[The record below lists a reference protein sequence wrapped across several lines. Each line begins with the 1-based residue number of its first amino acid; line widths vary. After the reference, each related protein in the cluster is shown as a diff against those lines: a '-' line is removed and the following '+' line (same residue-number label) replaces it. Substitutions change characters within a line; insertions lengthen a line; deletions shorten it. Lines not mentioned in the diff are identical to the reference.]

1 MPIRGADWSFPRTGT
16 HTALSSRLGEDDRYL
31 LQHLDFG
38 SPAFAGTTLPCHLY
52 IVAPSTQ
59 GANSA
64 PPKSK
69 PSLLVGWPEA
79 VLSIRSKM
87 RWPHCCTV
95 SSPSRMVPQ
104 LTSMSS
110 SIRLNIGELVASLI
124 DGAGLQPNTL
134 PRPVVKHTRL
144 APPATCPV
152 AATGSYPGV
161 SMNTKPLAVTGPATP
176 PPTPRTG
183 A

>member
-1 MPIRGADWSFPRTGT
+1 CGSSTSSFREGPTDQRSGVQLQPGESRDSPMRNCASDVRCFASPRN
-16 HTALSSRLGEDDRYL
+16 D
-31 LQHLDFG
+31 G
-38 SPAFAGTTLPCHLY
+38 SITY
-52 IVAPSTQ
+52 IVAPSTHD
-59 GANSA
+59 ANSA

-69 PSLLVGWPEA
+69 LSLLVGWPDA
-79 VLSIRSKM
+79 VFSISSKM

-110 SIRLNIGELVASLI
+110 SMRRYIGVLVASLM

-134 PRPVVKHTRL
+134 PRPVVKQTRL

-152 AATGSYPGV
+152 AATGS
-161 SMNTKPLAVTGPATP
+161 
-176 PPTPRTG
+176 
-183 A
+183 

>member
-1 MPIRGADWSFPRTGT
+1 MASPVEGKTI
-16 HTALSSRLGEDDRYL
+16 DDLATY
-31 LQHLDFG
+31 H
-38 SPAFAGTTLPCHLY
+38 

-69 PSLLVGWPEA
+69 LSLLVGWPEA
-79 VLSIRSKM
+79 VLSMRSKM

-110 SIRLNIGELVASLI
+110 SMRLYIAELVASLI
-124 DGAGLQPNTL
+124 EGAGLQPNTL
-134 PRPVVKHTRL
+134 PRPVVKHTIL

-152 AATGSYPGV
+152 AATGS
-161 SMNTKPLAVTGPATP
+161 
-176 PPTPRTG
+176 
-183 A
+183 

>member
-1 MPIRGADWSFPRTGT
+1 MAGLGPAIHDLLLSTQTKEKTWMPGT
-16 HTALSSRLGEDDRYL
+16 RPGVTETNNLA
-31 LQHLDFG
+31 
-38 SPAFAGTTLPCHLY
+38 AAY

-69 PSLLVGWPEA
+69 LSLLVGLPEA

-110 SIRLNIGELVASLI
+110 SMRLYIGVLVASLI
-124 DGAGLQPNTL
+124 EGAGLQPNTL
-134 PRPVVKHTRL
+134 PRPVVKQTRL

-152 AATGSYPGV
+152 AATGS
-161 SMNTKPLAVTGPATP
+161 
-176 PPTPRTG
+176 
-183 A
+183 

>member
-1 MPIRGADWSFPRTGT
+1 MRPQDVFHPSRRGP
-16 HTALSSRLGEDDRYL
+16 
-31 LQHLDFG
+31 
-38 SPAFAGTTLPCHLY
+38 LPSLRRQRILACVAAPQDEAY

-69 PSLLVGWPEA
+69 LSLLVGCPEA

-110 SIRLNIGELVASLI
+110 SMRLNIAELVASLI

-134 PRPVVKHTRL
+134 PRPVVKQTML

-152 AATGSYPGV
+152 AATGS
-161 SMNTKPLAVTGPATP
+161 
-176 PPTPRTG
+176 
-183 A
+183 

>member
-1 MPIRGADWSFPRTGT
+1 MGPGVRRDDVRERIPRE
-16 HTALSSRLGEDDRYL
+16 A
-31 LQHLDFG
+31 
-38 SPAFAGTTLPCHLY
+38 Y

-69 PSLLVGWPEA
+69 LSLLVGCPEA
-79 VLSIRSKM
+79 VFSIRSKM

-95 SSPSRMVPQ
+95 SSPSRMVSQ

-110 SIRLNIGELVASLI
+110 SMRLYIAELVASLI
-124 DGAGLQPNTL
+124 EDAVLQPHTL
-134 PRPVVKHTRL
+134 PVPMLKQTRW

-152 AATGSYPGV
+152 AATG
-161 SMNTKPLAVTGPATP
+161 A
-176 PPTPRTG
+176 
-183 A
+183 

>member
-1 MPIRGADWSFPRTGT
+1 MDAYE
-16 HTALSSRLGEDDRYL
+16 LSPSPSNVRESRNDGRV
-31 LQHLDFG
+31 
-38 SPAFAGTTLPCHLY
+38 SY

-69 PSLLVGWPEA
+69 LSLLVGWPDA
-79 VLSIRSKM
+79 VFSIRSKM

-110 SIRLNIGELVASLI
+110 SIRLYMGVLVASLI
-124 DGAGLQPNTL
+124 DGAGLQ
-134 PRPVVKHTRL
+134 
-144 APPATCPV
+144 
-152 AATGSYPGV
+152 
-161 SMNTKPLAVTGPATP
+161 
-176 PPTPRTG
+176 
-183 A
+183 

>member
-1 MPIRGADWSFPRTGT
+1 MTPVNMG
-16 HTALSSRLGEDDRYL
+16 RLVA
-31 LQHLDFG
+31 QAH
-38 SPAFAGTTLPCHLY
+38 

-69 PSLLVGWPEA
+69 LSLLVGWPEA
-79 VLSIRSKM
+79 VFSIRSKM

-110 SIRLNIGELVASLI
+110 SIRLYIGELVASLI
-124 DGAGLQPNTL
+124 DGAGLQPDKL
-134 PRPVVKHTRL
+134 PRPAVKHTEM
-144 APPATCPV
+144 PPH
-152 AATGSYPGV
+152 ATGPV
-161 SMNTKPLAVTGPATP
+161 
-176 PPTPRTG
+176 
-183 A
+183 

>member
-1 MPIRGADWSFPRTGT
+1 MAGLVAAIHVFLRRKVNQDVDAWQRRQVYAVCASL
-16 HTALSSRLGEDDRYL
+16 TAGRACRQLTFQS
-31 LQHLDFG
+31 
-38 SPAFAGTTLPCHLY
+38 TY

-69 PSLLVGWPEA
+69 LSLLVGWPDA
-79 VLSIRSKM
+79 VLSMRSKM
-87 RWPHCCTV
+87 RWPHSCTV

-110 SIRLNIGELVASLI
+110 SMRLYMGVLVASLI
-124 DGAGLQPNTL
+124 EGAGLQPNTL
-134 PRPVVKHTRL
+134 PRPVVKQTRL

-152 AATGSYPGV
+152 AATGS
-161 SMNTKPLAVTGPATP
+161 
-176 PPTPRTG
+176 
-183 A
+183 

>member
-1 MPIRGADWSFPRTGT
+1 MASPVEGKTI
-16 HTALSSRLGEDDRYL
+16 DDLATY
-31 LQHLDFG
+31 H
-38 SPAFAGTTLPCHLY
+38 

-69 PSLLVGWPEA
+69 LSLLVGSPDA
-79 VLSIRSKM
+79 TRSIRSKI
-87 RWPHCCTV
+87 RCPHCCTF

-110 SIRLNIGELVASLI
+110 SIRLNIGVLVASLMEG
-124 DGAGLQPNTL
+124 DGLQPNTL
-134 PRPVVKHTRL
+134 PRPVVKQTRL

-152 AATGSYPGV
+152 AATGS
-161 SMNTKPLAVTGPATP
+161 
-176 PPTPRTG
+176 
-183 A
+183 

>member
-1 MPIRGADWSFPRTGT
+1 MPT
-16 HTALSSRLGEDDRYL
+16 HKLSRSD
-31 LQHLDFG
+31 QQPH
-38 SPAFAGTTLPCHLY
+38 
-52 IVAPSTQ
+52 IVAPSTH

-69 PSLLVGWPEA
+69 LSLLVGCPEA
-79 VLSIRSKM
+79 VFSISSKM
-87 RWPHCCTV
+87 RWPHSCTV

-110 SIRLNIGELVASLI
+110 SIRRYIGELVASLI

-134 PRPVVKHTRL
+134 PRPVVKQTRL

-152 AATGSYPGV
+152 AATGS
-161 SMNTKPLAVTGPATP
+161 
-176 PPTPRTG
+176 
-183 A
+183 

>member
-1 MPIRGADWSFPRTGT
+1 MASPVEGKTI
-16 HTALSSRLGEDDRYL
+16 DDLATY
-31 LQHLDFG
+31 H
-38 SPAFAGTTLPCHLY
+38 

-69 PSLLVGWPEA
+69 LSLLVGCPDA

-110 SIRLNIGELVASLI
+110 SIRLNIAELVASLI
-124 DGAGLQPNTL
+124 EGAGLQPKTL
-134 PRPVVKHTRL
+134 PRPVVKQTRL

-152 AATGSYPGV
+152 AATGS
-161 SMNTKPLAVTGPATP
+161 
-176 PPTPRTG
+176 
-183 A
+183 

>member
-1 MPIRGADWSFPRTGT
+1 MGPCFRRDDKTYTVCCPDFA
-16 HTALSSRLGEDDRYL
+16 ALHPGCNCAID
-31 LQHLDFG
+31 
-38 SPAFAGTTLPCHLY
+38 Y

-69 PSLLVGWPEA
+69 LSLLVGWPEA
-79 VLSIRSKM
+79 VFSINSKM

-110 SIRLNIGELVASLI
+110 SMRLYMAELVASLI
-124 DGAGLQPNTL
+124 DGA
-134 PRPVVKHTRL
+134 
-144 APPATCPV
+144 
-152 AATGSYPGV
+152 
-161 SMNTKPLAVTGPATP
+161 
-176 PPTPRTG
+176 
-183 A
+183 

>member
-1 MPIRGADWSFPRTGT
+1 MLHARRRD
-16 HTALSSRLGEDDRYL
+16 DDRN
-31 LQHLDFG
+31 H
-38 SPAFAGTTLPCHLY
+38 

-69 PSLLVGWPEA
+69 LSLLLGLPEA
-79 VLSIRSKM
+79 VFSIRSKM

-110 SIRLNIGELVASLI
+110 SIRLNIAELVASLI
-124 DGAGLQPNTL
+124 EGAGLQPNTL
-134 PRPVVKHTRL
+134 PRPVVKQTRL

-161 SMNTKPLAVTGPATP
+161 SIKTKPFLVTAS
-176 PPTPRTG
+176 

>member
-1 MPIRGADWSFPRTGT
+1 MVLRVVPANAGT
-16 HTALSSRLGEDDRYL
+16 HTPRPCSTVAN
-31 LQHLDFG
+31 DFLHQLTPVVMSFRFRG
-38 SPAFAGTTLPCHLY
+38 AASTY

-69 PSLLVGWPEA
+69 LSLLVGCPEA
-79 VLSIRSKM
+79 VFSISSKM

-110 SIRLNIGELVASLI
+110 SMGLNIAELVARLMG
-124 DGAGLQPNTL
+124 GAGLHAETL
-134 PRPVVKHTRL
+134 PRP
-144 APPATCPV
+144 
-152 AATGSYPGV
+152 GV
-161 SMNTKPLAVTGPATP
+161 ERN
-176 PPTPRTG
+176 RFD
-183 A
+183 

>member
-1 MPIRGADWSFPRTGT
+1 MANRELFHSPLPIRYSLA
-16 HTALSSRLGEDDRYL
+16 
-31 LQHLDFG
+31 
-38 SPAFAGTTLPCHLY
+38 Y
-52 IVAPSTQ
+52 IVAPNTH

-69 PSLLVGWPEA
+69 LSLLVGWPEA
-79 VLSIRSKM
+79 VFSMRSKM

-110 SIRLNIGELVASLI
+110 SIRLNIAELVASLI

-134 PRPVVKHTRL
+134 PPPVGQHTRL

-152 AATGSYPGV
+152 AATGS
-161 SMNTKPLAVTGPATP
+161 
-176 PPTPRTG
+176 
-183 A
+183 